1 VHGSP
6 PARAADTEC
15 NPYYPLSAKARWV
28 FLDSTNE
35 ASVKLRRTVT
45 VESVKTADGVTTAE
59 VNQTVSGGG
68 DSGQSVGSA
77 TTTVSCTGGAIELVV
92 KGLAGEAGPS
102 NAAGSVTAKLAGL
115 PPADKLVA
123 GYSWRS
129 EGLITTNQE
138 GSVIT
143 TRVVRGSRVDGTF
156 SVSVPAG
163 QFAKALRILS
173 VQTMTLRLAD
183 GDHQSTQ
190 QIVEWYVR
198 GLGLA
203 KRETRI
209 GSSNSDPVAS
219 AEELAEFSGLTPT
232 P

>member
-1 VHGSP
+1 
-6 PARAADTEC
+6 
-15 NPYYPLSAKARWV
+15 V

-59 VNQTVSGGG
+59 LNQTVSGGG

-77 TTTVSCTGGAIELVV
+77 TTTVSCTGGAIDLVV
-92 KGLAGEAGPS
+92 KGLAGDAGPAK
-102 NAAGSVTAKLAGL
+102 AAGSVTAKLAGL
-115 PPADKLVA
+115 PAADKLVA

-129 EGLITTNQE
+129 EGSITTNQE

-156 SVSVPAG
+156 PVSVPAG

-190 QIVEWYVR
+190 EIVEWYVR
-198 GLGLA
+198 GLGLV

-209 GSSNSDPVAS
+209 GSSSDRVAS
-219 AEELAEFSGLTPT
+219 AEELAEYSGLTPA